1 MEFCRTEIVGV
12 KKLEPKQT
20 SDMIK
25 ETAVPAYKRKND
37 IEKMIRETKLDSDP
51 ILKSYNIKLEYK
63 MAEVMGKVIN
73 APDLEY
79 GQKRI
84 TSSGEIGLKGSWD
97 NMVNIGFFINLKL
110 YKLYDLLE
118 QTFC

>member
-1 MEFCRTEIVGV
+1 MNLGKENFTPMELCRTEIVGV

-37 IEKMIRETKLDSDP
+37 IEKMIRETKLDTDP
-51 ILKSYNIKLEYK
+51 ILKSYNIKLEYE

-84 TSSGEIGLKGSWD
+84 TSSGEIGL
-97 NMVNIGFFINLKL
+97 
-110 YKLYDLLE
+110 
-118 QTFC
+118 

>member
-1 MEFCRTEIVGV
+1 
-12 KKLEPKQT
+12 
-20 SDMIK
+20 
-25 ETAVPAYKRKND
+25 
-37 IEKMIRETKLDSDP
+37 
-51 ILKSYNIKLEYK
+51 